1 MTRSEFAEEVKRTR
15 EGVRRFLAALCCG
28 DLALAD
34 DIAQESYMKAYLAA
48 DSFRHDASFE
58 TWIRRI
64 ACREFLSQ
72 RRSQRS
78 TSEIDEASQTMS
90 PDESDCAFRY
100 QALYAALARISE
112 RERTAIALYYLE
124 GYSTSE
130 VSDIIGVNEQNV
142 RQILSRGRV
151 RLRFLMNNNQ

>member
-1 MTRSEFAEEVKRTR
+1 
-15 EGVRRFLAALCCG
+15 
-28 DLALAD
+28 
-34 DIAQESYMKAYLAA
+34 
-48 DSFRHDASFE
+48 
-58 TWIRRI
+58 
-64 ACREFLSQ
+64 
-72 RRSQRS
+72 
-78 TSEIDEASQTMS
+78 MS